1 MERTFYSDTPRQ
13 VLDTLDTDPDQGLTQ
28 GEGARRLAGYGE
40 NKLEKAKPPG
50 LFRQVLAQLRDP
62 MILVLL
68 AAAALSFFAGG
79 GQDWLDTAIILLI
92 VVFNTVISVSQ
103 EDNARKALEALE
115 KLAAPRARVLREGV
129 ERRLES
135 THLVPGDILLL
146 EAGDYVPADGRI
158 LWAAGLQTDESAMT
172 GESLPVHKRAG
183 DGLPP
188 DTPLAERKNMVI
200 GGTVVTGGRAKV
212 VVTATGMQ
220 TEMGKIAGLLLR
232 QGQGETPL
240 QRKMKEVSRV
250 LSLVCVGV
258 CAVMFGVGMLQH
270 RDILDMFLTAVALAV
285 AAIPE
290 GLPAIVT
297 IVLAVGVGRM
307 ARRNAIIK
315 RLPAVETLGCAS
327 VICSDKT
334 GTLTKN
340 QMTVLEV
347 WTPAPALRD
356 RALTLGTLC
365 GDAQEGPGGYIGD
378 PTETAIAQAAA
389 QAGLEK
395 AALERDMPRRGEA
408 PFDSVRKRMATCH
421 ALPNG
426 EALVAV
432 KGAPEAVL
440 ARCTHLLGA
449 QGPRPLTDGD
459 RRRIAQVGGDLAGQA
474 LRVLAVAQR
483 LQPALPKSMAAE
495 GLEAELTFVG
505 LIGMM
510 DPPRPEVRQA
520 VDRCAGAGI
529 RPVMITGDHKDTAVA
544 IAKQL
549 NIYRPGDKAIDG
561 AGLDFLPQE
570 TLEEE
575 IEAFSVYARVTPEHK
590 MRIVQAWQRR
600 GHVVAMTGDGVNDA
614 PALKAAD
621 IGCAMGKTGTDVA
634 KGAADMILTDDN
646 FATVVAAVEQGRGIY
661 ANIRKA
667 IHYLLSCNIGEILT
681 IFLAT
686 LLPVSQA
693 PLSPVQLLWLNLV
706 TDSLPAL
713 ALGMEPVEK
722 TAMTQPPRGKEEPLF
737 SRAFSRRLAWQ
748 GALVGGITLLAY
760 GLGFHLTGTF
770 AVANTMAFATLTFSQ
785 LFHAFDVRSETT
797 PLFRLGVLSNKA
809 MNKAFLAGAALQAA
823 VLLAP
828 PLQGAFSVVPLA
840 LEQWGMVLALALTP
854 LVVCEAAKLL
864 RPKGRK
870 KSPAEAGQGA
880 RETVGTR

>member
-13 VLDTLDTDPDQGLTQ
+13 VLDTLDTDPDQGLSQ

-50 LFRQVLAQLRDP
+50 LLRQVLAQLRDP

-115 KLAAPRARVLREGV
+115 KLAAPRARVLREGA

-395 AALERDMPRRGEA
+395 ATLERDMPRRGEA

-854 LVVCEAAKLL
+854 LVVCEIEKALRRARAGRRAA
-864 RPKGRK
+864 REE
-870 KSPAEAGQGA
+870 KSPVY
-880 RETVGTR
+880 R

>member
-13 VLDTLDTDPDQGLTQ
+13 VLDTLDTDPDQGLSQ

-347 WTPAPALRD
+347 WTPAPAHRD

-495 GLEAELTFVG
+495 SLEAELTFVG

-737 SRAFSRRLAWQ
+737 SQAFSRRLAWQ

-785 LFHAFDVRSETT
+785 LFHAFDVRSEDT
-797 PLFRLGVLSNKA
+797 PLFRLGWFSNPA
-809 MNKAFLAGAALQAA
+809 MNRAFLAGAALQGA

-828 PLQGAFSVVPLA
+828 PLQGVFAVVPMDLA
-840 LEQWGMVLALALTP
+840 QWGIVLGLALTP
-854 LVVCEAAKLL
+854 LVVCEIEKALRRARAGRRAA
-864 RPKGRK
+864 REE
-870 KSPAEAGQGA
+870 KSPVY
-880 RETVGTR
+880 R

>member
-347 WTPAPALRD
+347 WTPAPAHRD

-575 IEAFSVYARVTPEHK
+575 IEAFSVYARVTPE
-590 MRIVQAWQRR
+590 QRR
-600 GHVVAMTGDGVNDA
+600 PRPEGRRHRLRHGKNRHRRGQGGGGHDPHRRQLRHGGGGGGAGAGDLCQHPQGHPLPPLLQHWGDFDHLPGHPPAGFPGAPEPGAAAVAEPGHRLPPRPGPGDGAGGENRHDPAPSGEGGTLVLPGLLPPAGLAGGPGGGDHPA
-614 PALKAAD
+614 GLRPGVPPHRDLRRGQHHGLCHPHLQPAL
-621 IGCAMGKTGTDVA
+621 
-634 KGAADMILTDDN
+634 
-646 FATVVAAVEQGRGIY
+646 
-661 ANIRKA
+661 
-667 IHYLLSCNIGEILT
+667 
-681 IFLAT
+681 
-686 LLPVSQA
+686 
-693 PLSPVQLLWLNLV
+693 
-706 TDSLPAL
+706 
-713 ALGMEPVEK
+713 
-722 TAMTQPPRGKEEPLF
+722 PRL
-737 SRAFSRRLAWQ
+737 
-748 GALVGGITLLAY
+748 
-760 GLGFHLTGTF
+760 
-770 AVANTMAFATLTFSQ
+770 
-785 LFHAFDVRSETT
+785 
-797 PLFRLGVLSNKA
+797 
-809 MNKAFLAGAALQAA
+809 
-823 VLLAP
+823 
-828 PLQGAFSVVPLA
+828 
-840 LEQWGMVLALALTP
+840 
-854 LVVCEAAKLL
+854 
-864 RPKGRK
+864 
-870 KSPAEAGQGA
+870 
-880 RETVGTR
+880 